1 MKMGRID
8 VLGWSKQYQLW
19 IVSTSHIFLEGY
31 YKSAVHTVTSIKTRD
46 SEENITP
53 FKPCWSCQ
61 NIREGAPKKPE
72 SHAPNICKK
81 SKTMNNEIFSPKWV
95 ISGDWKQEKTKVA
108 KYVSLDLIIAN
119 IRKWENIL

>member
-1 MKMGRID
+1 MKMGRIEL
-8 VLGWSKQYQLW
+8 LGWNKQYQLW

-72 SHAPNICKK
+72 SHAPNIYKK
-81 SKTMNNEIFSPKWV
+81 SKIMIMKFFSPKWV

-108 KYVSLDLIIAN
+108 KYVSSDLIIAN

>member
-1 MKMGRID
+1 MGRIEL
-8 VLGWSKQYQLW
+8 LGWNKQYQLW

-53 FKPCWSCQ
+53 FKPCWSFQ

-72 SHAPNICKK
+72 SHAPNIYKK
-81 SKTMNNEIFSPKWV
+81 SKIMNNEIFFSQVSDQW
-95 ISGDWKQEKTKVA
+95 WLKTGKDKSSKICKFRPDYSKYQKV
-108 KYVSLDLIIAN
+108 
-119 IRKWENIL
+119 RKHTIT